1 MIRKSTVKTQ
11 TVAFRNGDEKISGML
26 ALPSGAHCHP
36 AIIAIHE
43 WWGLTDWVKGQAT
56 RLAAN
61 GCVVLAV
68 DLYRGKVAVNR
79 SQARKLKSAL
89 PAERAIQDLKA
100 AFYYLAA
107 RPDVD
112 GKRIGSIGWSM
123 GGGFAL
129 QLAIHEPQLSACV
142 VNYGTLPTNPVDIN
156 KLKAPVLGNFGALD
170 RGIPPAEVRTFERV
184 MKSLNK
190 SVDIEI
196 YIGAGHAFQNPD
208 NQRDYRPEA
217 SADSWRRILAFFAQS
232 TGTDVSI

>member
-1 MIRKSTVKTQ
+1 M
-11 TVAFRNGDEKISGML
+11 VAFRNGDEKISGML
-26 ALPSGAHCHP
+26 ALPGSGRRHP

-89 PAERAIQDLKA
+89 PTERAIQDLKA
-100 AFYYLAA
+100 AFHYLAA

-142 VNYGTLPTNPVDIN
+142 VNYGTLPTNPVDIE
-156 KLKAPVLGNFGALD
+156 KIKAPVLGNFGALD
-170 RGIPPAEVRTFERV
+170 RGIPPAEVRTFEKV

-190 SVDIEI
+190 SVDIKI

-208 NQRDYRPEA
+208 NQHDYRPEA
-217 SADSWRRILAFFAQS
+217 SADSWLRILAFFTQA
-232 TGTDVSI
+232 TETDVNM

>member
-1 MIRKSTVKTQ
+1 MIRKSTVTTQ
-11 TVAFRNGDEKISGML
+11 MVAFRNGDEKISGML
-26 ALPSGAHCHP
+26 ALPGGTRRHP

-43 WWGLTDWVKGQAT
+43 WWGLTDWVKGQAIH
-56 RLAAN
+56 LAAH

-68 DLYRGKVAVNR
+68 DLYRGIVAVNR
-79 SQARKLKSAL
+79 SQARKLKSTL

-100 AFYYLAA
+100 AFDYLAA

-112 GKRIGSIGWSM
+112 GERIGSIGWSM

-129 QLAIHEPQLSACV
+129 QLAIHEPLLSACV
-142 VNYGTLPTNPVDIN
+142 VNYGTLPTNPADIE
-156 KLKAPVLGNFGALD
+156 KIKAPVLGNFDALD

-190 SVDIEI
+190 SVDIKI
-196 YIGAGHAFQNPD
+196 YIDADHAFQNPD

-217 SADSWRRILAFFAQS
+217 RADSWLRILAFFAQA
-232 TGTDVSI
+232 TGTDVNM

>member
-1 MIRKSTVKTQ
+1 MIRKSTVTTQ
-11 TVAFRNGDEKISGML
+11 MVAFRNGDEKISGML
-26 ALPSGAHCHP
+26 ALPGGARRHP

-68 DLYRGKVAVNR
+68 DLYRGKVAANR

-89 PAERAIQDLKA
+89 PAKRAIQDLKA
-100 AFYYLAA
+100 AFHYLAA
-107 RPDVD
+107 CPDVD

-142 VNYGTLPTNPVDIN
+142 VNYGTLPTNPVDLKRI
-156 KLKAPVLGNFGALD
+156 KAPVLGNFGALD
-170 RGIPPAEVRTFERV
+170 RGIPPAEARTFERV
-184 MKSLNK
+184 MKGLNK
-190 SVDIEI
+190 SVDIKI

-217 SADSWRRILAFFAQS
+217 SADSWRRILGSSPRLREQM
-232 TGTDVSI
+232 